1 LQNEQCSTFASADP
15 FICLAFFSQ
24 YSMAHDLDRLLKKA
38 AQAENVESV
47 KIGGLLLW
55 MGKMI
60 ETTDDIPDSAK
71 NINKIEVYDL
81 SDCKADIKQ
90 EISREIN
97 NLKSDRNYE
106 TLIQVREKGKNVK
119 ILAKRKKDSIK
130 ELLILVSD
138 NDEPVIVRLQGNIK
152 QKDLTALVNKY
163 GK

>member
-1 LQNEQCSTFASADP
+1 
-15 FICLAFFSQ
+15 
-24 YSMAHDLDRLLKKA
+24 MAHDLDRLLKKA

>member
-1 LQNEQCSTFASADP
+1 MKKIVIT